1 LFRSPAFFSP
11 ALVFPVLFRAV
22 VFTTATL
29 LLVCSVGVGSAQTD
43 DKLYARTNSF
53 GILTAYSNDSSHIS
67 LGFSE
72 NRKLLDIGLSYSRR
86 LYLSHGMNIQY
97 DGEILPVAL
106 DSDPVQVTTTT
117 VTFPPP
123 PETFTSTLAS
133 PTVYACHPA
142 SGTGT
147 FGPTG
152 PSFTFVST
160 CTRRWVIG
168 EGISPIGFQWNLLP
182 RRKLQAIAEGHIGYM
197 YSTQTIPVAAAG
209 SFNYT
214 FDVGA
219 GFELYRSHR
228 QSWRAEYR
236 YHHISNY
243 DTANANPGIDN
254 GVMQLS
260 WLFGR

>member
-1 LFRSPAFFSP
+1 MPALFRTIVFATTTLT
-11 ALVFPVLFRAV
+11 LVG
-22 VFTTATL
+22 
-29 LLVCSVGVGSAQTD
+29 VCSVRVCSAQTE

-53 GILTAYSNDSSHIS
+53 GVLTAYSNDSSHIS

-86 LYLSHGMNIQY
+86 LYLNHVMNFQY

-106 DSDPVQVTTTT
+106 DSDPVQVTATT
-117 VTFPPP
+117 VTFPIP
-123 PETFTSTLAS
+123 PETFTSTVVA
-133 PTVYACHPA
+133 PTIYACHPG

-147 FGPTG
+147 FGPGG
-152 PSFTFVST
+152 PTYTFVST

-168 EGISPIGFQWNLLP
+168 EGISPIGFQWNFLP
-182 RRKLQAIAEGHIGYM
+182 RRRLQPIAEGHIGYM
-197 YSTQTIPVAAAG
+197 YSTETIPVSAAG

-254 GVMQLS
+254 GVVQLS